1 MLSYIDVVNC
11 FSWLNMLQ
19 YDCRSVGMSVWGGVI
34 MATSSITKDFFIHD
48 FETYNKLINEIS
60 VESKEKEYE
69 TDDRLEEGEKL
80 LKHFLFR

>member
-1 MLSYIDVVNC
+1 
-11 FSWLNMLQ
+11 
-19 YDCRSVGMSVWGGVI
+19 
-34 MATSSITKDFFIHD
+34 MATSLITKEFFIHD

-80 LKHFLFR
+80 LKHFLFC